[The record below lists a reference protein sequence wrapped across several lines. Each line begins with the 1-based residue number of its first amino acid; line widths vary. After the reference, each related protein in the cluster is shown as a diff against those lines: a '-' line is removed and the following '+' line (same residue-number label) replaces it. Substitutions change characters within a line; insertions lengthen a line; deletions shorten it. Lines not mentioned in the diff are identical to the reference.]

1 MRCMR
6 RYTEKLTAEK
16 GLTALVR
23 LAVCDDDR
31 IMVEYISDKLREYYE
46 ECEINKYEDGKSL
59 LADSCRQLF
68 DALFLDIDMP
78 EMNGMEL
85 AEKIRESNKY
95 VKIIF
100 VTNKEEFVYAAYKY
114 QVFRFVRKSYLK
126 QELIEVMASL
136 REALQTE
143 NEYISIETASEMME
157 IKIRDIKYIEAQSH
171 KSIIYVDN
179 NTFEV
184 GKSISEYEKLLES
197 NGFIRVHK
205 GYLVN
210 FRYIYSVGNTDIN
223 LTDKSKVPLSR
234 NKVKETKTKLQIF
247 TRSIKA

>member
-1 MRCMR
+1 M
-6 RYTEKLTAEK
+6 K
-16 GLTALVR
+16 

-46 ECEINKYEDGKSL
+46 ECTISKYEDGKSL
-59 LADSCRQLF
+59 LADSCKQLF

-78 EMNGMEL
+78 GMDGMEL
-85 AEKIRESNKY
+85 AGKIREVNKY

-114 QVFRFVRKSYLK
+114 QVFRFVRKSFLE
-126 QELIEVMASL
+126 QELSEVMADL
-136 REALQTE
+136 RVALKSE

-157 IKIRDIKYIEAQSH
+157 IKIRDIKYIESQAH
-171 KSIIYVDN
+171 KSIINTVN

-184 GKSISEYEKLLES
+184 GKSISEYEKILGN
-197 NGFIRVHK
+197 NGFIRTHK

-210 FRYIYSVGNTDIN
+210 FRYIYSVGNTDVN

-234 NKVKETKTKLQIF
+234 NKIKETKTKLQVY
-247 TRSIKA
+247 TRSIKI